1 MSKFEKRRQEMIK
14 SQMAARGL
22 DDPILLKAIDSVP
35 REKFVPG
42 DLIDSAYR
50 DSPLPIEANQTIS
63 QPYIVAL
70 MTNALKL
77 KPTDRVLEI
86 GTGSGYAA
94 AILAEIAHE
103 VYTIERHQIL
113 ANTAKTRLK
122 NMGYENIHVMQGDGS
137 LGWPEHAPFDAIVV
151 TAAGPDVPQSL
162 KEQLAVGGRLVIPVG
177 SSQGSQSLV
186 RVRRISENK
195 FEEEN
200 LGGVRFVP
208 LIGEEGW
215 ED

>member
-1 MSKFEKRRQEMIK
+1 MNEFETLRQEMIR
-14 SQMAARGL
+14 SQMAERGL
-22 DDPILLKAIDSVP
+22 KDPIVLEAINKVP
-35 REKFVPG
+35 REQFVPE

-50 DSPLPIEANQTIS
+50 DSPLPIEADQTIS

-70 MTNALKL
+70 MTVALEL

-86 GTGSGYAA
+86 GTGSGYSA
-94 AILAEIAHE
+94 AILAEIVNE

-113 ANTAKTRLK
+113 ADTARERLQK
-122 NMGYENIHVMQGDGS
+122 LDYENIHVLQGDGS

-162 KEQLAVGGRLVIPVG
+162 KQQLAIGGRLIMPVG
-177 SSQGSQSLV
+177 EYRYSQTLL
-186 RVRRISENK
+186 RVRRINENQY
-195 FEEEN
+195 EEEN

-208 LIGEEGW
+208 LIGKEGW
-215 ED
+215 ES